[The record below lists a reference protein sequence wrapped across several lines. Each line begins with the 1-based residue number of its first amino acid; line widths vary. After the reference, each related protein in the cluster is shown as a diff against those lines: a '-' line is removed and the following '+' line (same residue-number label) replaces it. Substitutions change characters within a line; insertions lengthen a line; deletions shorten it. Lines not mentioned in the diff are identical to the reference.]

1 MTSTSPDLPRP
12 NRRGFSRDAYD
23 VAYNHHE
30 AAKTSSRR
38 RTAPSTP
45 IACLQSVR
53 CHRSNHA
60 RPRLHPSNIRQ
71 ARPRRACN
79 CTERDRQGDRGRHYQ
94 DHGCRP
100 AVAGRRGQIRATGSE
115 PVQGFLER
123 VSHAPDGQSAKTGLS
138 LTVPRYCISNGASQY
153 RLALA
158 YLSITFVHPPDPTFA
173 PAAFEI

>member
-60 RPRLHPSNIRQ
+60 RPRLHAPNARQ

-79 CTERDRQGDRGRHYQ
+79 CTERDRQGDCGRPYQ

-100 AVAGRRGQIRATGSE
+100 AVAGKRGQIRATEALRTCPKVRPTKQSPISPRDYEATPARVWGALIDRGHAKSGSRSGI
-115 PVQGFLER
+115 P
-123 VSHAPDGQSAKTGLS
+123 P
-138 LTVPRYCISNGASQY
+138 ASQCSENW
-153 RLALA
+153 RR
-158 YLSITFVHPPDPTFA
+158 
-173 PAAFEI
+173 